1 MMASDE
7 REYTTVLVE
16 RGEAAYVR
24 RRRIS
29 ALWGLSHREAQILS
43 LVGDSKT
50 GPEISLL
57 LGISHDTVRKHTSK
71 ILDKLGVETRTAAAT
86 LALEAGL
93 SRPS

>member
-16 RGEAAYVR
+16 RGEAAYV